1 MTRRRQRPSTSS
13 LPTAAFSLLSA
24 ALCLTLVEVPPV
36 VHAWVIPKS
45 LGNVLLPSS
54 PRGSSGQQQDGLLSP
69 LHIST
74 AEALIIG
81 TPTSTATGRDGRSA
95 GAATID
101 ASSGPDIAAAAKP
114 VPLTNRSQQIET
126 PLDQWLQDVME
137 MTTATLAG
145 IASTEKE
152 KDMTTAQ
159 TSAAV
164 KMPSQPIPS
173 GQNQIPVV
181 DRVAKV
187 RRMMLMLR
195 FWFCVMSLLHQTH
208 FSFLT
213 NSPPTRMYLP
223 PQAMHEESLPWM
235 IASIFPL
242 CASAALND
250 LSPMLYSASFELAF
264 LTYCS
269 AKILLRFNKPTTPQP
284 MLASRRWDHV
294 RESVWASHPTLEAR
308 REFLMGWF
316 FDAPFDQLRR
326 EDALS
331 FMSWKRYGLPFEGD
345 YLSNDQIQSLL
356 SEDMPRLCDEVNN
369 GRPLQSRGADEKPL
383 GCMRFNLEPLRYR
396 HKPLVFYG
404 ITHGAFHMV
413 KHTLKKEHG
422 FDYTPAADGSKDIAY
437 WYRAPSC
444 PIEEANPPLVF
455 VHGVGGLSFY
465 YPLISKLAEE
475 IEKSGDNTPIILLDL
490 PQVSLRINDNI
501 PSIESS
507 VESVC
512 DILDKT
518 VGSNGKKATLV
529 GHSFGSLILS
539 WMVQSRPD
547 RVSNCI
553 FLDPIVF
560 QLHQKDVLFNFH
572 MNRVDHR
579 NKDKWS
585 NPFSIGALA
594 NLAGTEMHTNNAMLR
609 HFWWTSNALWPSEI
623 LKNDISACV
632 LLSEKDEI
640 VPSSDV
646 ANLFEAFNQNEKK
659 TLFDA
664 GWDTLIESMSSLV
677 NDEGNA
683 NAKGPTPFVKA
694 KLIEDAGHGDFV
706 FDEDQQRRVIR
717 TIKGMLKLN
726 AIKHQR
732 EQQAMHT

>member
-1 MTRRRQRPSTSS
+1 MSRQRQRRLPTCTRTSS
-13 LPTAAFSLLSA
+13 RLPAAFSLFSS
-24 ALCLTLVEVPPV
+24 LCLLPFFGQRRPTVF
-36 VHAWVIPKS
+36 AWVIPKS
-45 LGNVLLPSS
+45 FENVLLPRS
-54 PRGSSGQQQDGLLSP
+54 SSGQQQEGLLSP

-74 AEALIIG
+74 AESLIIG
-81 TPTSTATGRDGRSA
+81 TSSGRDEVNTGTNKQSSSQDV
-95 GAATID
+95 AASV
-101 ASSGPDIAAAAKP
+101 AV
-114 VPLTNRSQQIET
+114 VPTEKLQQIET
-126 PLDQWLQDVME
+126 PLDQWLQDVMK
-137 MTTATLAG
+137 MTTATLTG
-145 IASTEKE
+145 IVSTAAN
-152 KDMTTAQ
+152 KDKDIPQ
-159 TSAAV
+159 TSV
-164 KMPSQPIPS
+164 ESLSQPIPS
-173 GQNQIPVV
+173 GQNQIPVI
-181 DRVAKV
+181 DRVAK
-187 RRMMLMLR
+187 
-195 FWFCVMSLLHQTH
+195 
-208 FSFLT
+208 
-213 NSPPTRMYLP
+213 
-223 PQAMHEESLPWM
+223 AIHEESLPWI
-235 IASIFPL
+235 IASILPL
-242 CASAALND
+242 SASAALND

-284 MLASRRWDHV
+284 MLASRQWDHV

-331 FMSWKRYGLPFEGD
+331 FLSFKRYGLPFEGN
-345 YLSNDQIQSLL
+345 YLSKDQIESLL
-356 SEDMPRLCDEVNN
+356 SEDLPRLRDEVND
-369 GRPLQSRGADEKPL
+369 GRPLLTRGADEKPL

-404 ITHGAFHMV
+404 VTHGAFHLV
-413 KHTLKKEHG
+413 RHTLKKEYN
-422 FDYTPAADGSKDIAY
+422 FDYTPAADAGKDIAY

-465 YPLISKLAEE
+465 YPLISKLTED
-475 IEKSGDNTPIILLDL
+475 IERSGDNTPIILLDL
-490 PQVSLRINDNI
+490 PQVSLRINDDI
-501 PSIESS
+501 PSVASS

-512 DILDKT
+512 NILDKT
-518 VGSNGKKATLV
+518 VGSNAKKATMV

-560 QLHQKDVLFNFH
+560 QLHQKDILFNFH
-572 MNRVDHR
+572 MKRADHR
-579 NKDKWS
+579 SKDDWS
-585 NPFSIGALA
+585 NPFSIGALI

-609 HFWWTSNALWPSEI
+609 HFWWTSNALWPSDI

-646 ANLFEAFNQNEKK
+646 AKLFEAFNQDGEKK
-659 TLFDA
+659 NFFDA
-664 GWDTLIESMSSLV
+664 GWDNLIESVSSLV

-683 NAKGPTPFVKA
+683 KGSKPFVKA
-694 KLIEDAGHGDFV
+694 KLMEEAGHGDFV
-706 FDEDQQRRVIR
+706 FDEDKQRQVIR

-726 AIKHQR
+726 AIKHQQ
-732 EQQAMHT
+732 EQAMQP